1 MSDWISFWDTSHS
14 VYVNARHLEAHY
26 RRIADDLL
34 CYIRP
39 GADVLDYGCGEA
51 LAHGRVAA
59 AAERLI
65 LSDAAPGVR
74 EGLIRR
80 FAGNPKVEVLAPEQL
95 DALPEGSLDLIV
107 MHSVAQYLNGGE
119 LYERLRLFRRL
130 IKPNGLL
137 IVGDIIPPKVSPVT
151 DALALLKF
159 GAKEGFLTAAV
170 LGLIRTAFSDYARL
184 RSTIGLSRYREEQ
197 MIERLAAAGFS
208 ASRAEHNIGH
218 NPARMT
224 FQAWPR

>member
-34 CYIRP
+34 CYVRTD
-39 GADVLDYGCGEA
+39 ADVLDYGCGEA
-51 LAHGRVAA
+51 LSHERIAA
-59 AAERLI
+59 AAERLV

-74 EGLIRR
+74 ESLTRR
-80 FAGNPKVEVLAPEQL
+80 YAGNPKIEVMAPEQL
-95 DALPEGSLDLIV
+95 DALPAGSLDLIV

-137 IVGDIIPPKVSPVT
+137 IVGDIVPPKVSPIT
-151 DALALLKF
+151 DAGALLKF
-159 GAKEGFLTAAV
+159 AAKEGFLLAAV
-170 LGLIRTAFSDYARL
+170 LGLVRTAFSDYAQL

-224 FQAWPR
+224 FLAWPR